1 MLQQLLKS
9 IVGMSRI
16 QKAILIVGVDLISVI
31 VAIWAAFSLRLKVLY
46 IPPAQLL
53 WAGER

>member
-16 QKAILIVGVDLISVI
+16 QKAILIAGVDLISVI